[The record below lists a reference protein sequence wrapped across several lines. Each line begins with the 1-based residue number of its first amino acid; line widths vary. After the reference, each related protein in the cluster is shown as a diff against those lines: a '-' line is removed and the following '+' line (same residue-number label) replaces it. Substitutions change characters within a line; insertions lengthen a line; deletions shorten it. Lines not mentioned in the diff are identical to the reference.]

1 MGKSIVRFNENG
13 NTVWGVLE
21 KEQVFSLTENYPTT
35 AKLVSQFSPEQVD
48 RSAPRDYASLRLLSP
63 IVGPSRLVCQGM
75 NYATHREETQATA
88 HSDHNLIFLK
98 DVASLCGPQD
108 DIIRPADCKLLDY
121 EIELGLVM
129 RRKISGPVTVTE
141 ANLGDYVA
149 GLVLV
154 NDVSA
159 RDLMFGASM
168 LQWFRGKS
176 QRNFCPAGPILY
188 LIDRDEASAIHDL
201 NLKLWLNGEIKQDAN
216 TAQLIH
222 KPATTLTEI
231 SRFMDIDEGDVLLTG
246 TPGGVL
252 LQGSPEG
259 AKLLASLLF
268 DDAKRLASLKA
279 HFNDGEN
286 FLQPGDRLRLEI
298 KSTDGRIDL
307 GSQQSTVVARAQESD
322 LQGK

>member
-13 NTVWGVLE
+13 NSVWGVLE
-21 KEQVFSLTENYPTT
+21 SGQVFPLTENYSTT
-35 AKLVSQFSPEQVD
+35 AKLMSGFLPDQVD
-48 RSAPRDYASLRLLSP
+48 RSAPRDYTSLRLLSP

-75 NYATHREETQATA
+75 NYATHRAEAQATT

-108 DIIRPADCKLLDY
+108 DIVRPTDCKLLDY

-129 RRKISGPVTVTE
+129 RQKISGPVTVTE

-159 RDLMFGASM
+159 RDFMFGATM

-176 QRNFCPAGPILY
+176 QRSFCPAGPILY
-188 LIDRDEASAIHDL
+188 LIERNEASVIHDL
-201 NLKLWLNGEIKQDAN
+201 NLKLWLNGELKQDAN

-222 KPATTLTEI
+222 KPAETLTEI
-231 SRFMDIDEGDVLLTG
+231 SRFMDIGEGDVLLTG

-268 DDAKRLASLKA
+268 DDAKRLASLITY
-279 HFNDGEN
+279 FNDGEK
-286 FLQPGDRLRLEI
+286 FLKPGDELRLEI
-298 KSTDGRIDL
+298 MSPDGKIDL
-307 GSQQSTVVARAQESD
+307 GSQHATVVEQATNFDR
-322 LQGK
+322 